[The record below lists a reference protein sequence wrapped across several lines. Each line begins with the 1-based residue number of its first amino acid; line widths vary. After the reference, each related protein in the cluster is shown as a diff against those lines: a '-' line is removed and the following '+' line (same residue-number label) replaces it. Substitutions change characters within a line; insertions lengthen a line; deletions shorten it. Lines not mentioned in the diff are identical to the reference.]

1 MRRPDRLTVMV
12 SSAVYGIEPLLDQ
25 VFATL
30 KGFGYQVWMSHK
42 GTIPV
47 HPKKTAF
54 QSCLEAVERCDI
66 FLGIITGLIFFLIE
80 KSNDVVRFHA
90 AQSIVF
96 SGAVIV
102 LWIVL
107 MIVGLILT
115 SISWTL
121 GNVFG
126 LLTLVLWLGLF
137 VVWVVLLIKGYSGE
151 KWKLPVLG
159 DIAERIASGQ
169 RTV

>member
-1 MRRPDRLTVMV
+1 LNEQNAPQTPPPPPPSGQRPPAASQTSTGLDPKL
-12 SSAVYGIEPLLDQ
+12 AGLLC
-25 VFATL
+25 
-30 KGFGYQVWMSHK
+30 Y
-42 GTIPV
+42 I
-47 HPKKTAF
+47 
-54 QSCLEAVERCDI
+54 
-66 FLGIITGLIFFLIE
+66 LGIITGLIFFLIE

-121 GNVFG
+121 GNLFG

-159 DIAERIASGQ
+159 DMAERIASGQ
-169 RTV
+169 RTA

>member
-1 MRRPDRLTVMV
+1 LC
-12 SSAVYGIEPLLDQ
+12 YI
-25 VFATL
+25 
-30 KGFGYQVWMSHK
+30 
-42 GTIPV
+42 
-47 HPKKTAF
+47 
-54 QSCLEAVERCDI
+54 
-66 FLGIITGLIFFLIE
+66 LGIITGLIFFLIE

-121 GNVFG
+121 GNLFG

-159 DIAERIASGQ
+159 DMAERIASSQ
-169 RTV
+169 RAA